1 MIFPIKLMKGKKVSD
16 HKYDL
21 FEETLIEVKKLQEN
35 IEKIILIMKIIFEE
49 YNNDKYLIE
58 DIDINYDYD
67 KNVYHNGELKNNN
80 IIIINN
86 NIIIIDDFFK

>member
-1 MIFPIKLMKGKKVSD
+1 MSD

-67 KNVYHNGELKNNN
+67 KNVYHNGELKNKKINKK
-80 IIIINN
+80 NN

>member
-1 MIFPIKLMKGKKVSD
+1 MSD

-58 DIDINYDYD
+58 DIDINYDYY
-67 KNVYHNGELKNNN
+67 KNDYHNGELKNIKINKKNN
-80 IIIINN
+80 K
-86 NIIIIDDFFK
+86 IIIIDDFCK

>member
-1 MIFPIKLMKGKKVSD
+1 MSE

-49 YNNDKYLIE
+49 YNNDKYLIK
-58 DIDINYDYD
+58 DIDINNDSY
-67 KNVYHNGELKNNN
+67 KNVYHNGELKNKKINKK
-80 IIIINN
+80 NN
-86 NIIIIDDFFK
+86 NIIIIDDFCK

>member
-1 MIFPIKLMKGKKVSD
+1 MSD

-49 YNNDKYLIE
+49 YNNDKDIIKY
-58 DIDINYDYD
+58 IDINYDYY
-67 KNVYHNGELKNNN
+67 KNDYHNGELKNIKINKKNN
-80 IIIINN
+80 K
-86 NIIIIDDFFK
+86 IIIIDDFCK

>member
-1 MIFPIKLMKGKKVSD
+1 VSD

-67 KNVYHNGELKNNN
+67 KNVYHNGELKNKKINKK
-80 IIIINN
+80 NN

>member
-67 KNVYHNGELKNNN
+67 KNVYHNGELKNKKINKK
-80 IIIINN
+80 NN
-86 NIIIIDDFFK
+86 NIIIIDDFCK